1 MYEQNQMKDK
11 GMDKGINDVVGDYMG
26 NYRYATN
33 VNRQLVINLMHSK
46 ILKFVIPL
54 LI

>member
-33 VNRQLVINLMHSK
+33 VNR
-46 ILKFVIPL
+46 
-54 LI
+54 